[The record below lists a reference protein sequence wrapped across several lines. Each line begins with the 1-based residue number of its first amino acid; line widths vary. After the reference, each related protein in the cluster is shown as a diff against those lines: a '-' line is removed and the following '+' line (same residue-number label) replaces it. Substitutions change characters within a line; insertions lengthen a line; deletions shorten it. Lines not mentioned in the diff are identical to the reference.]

1 MTEKPTTE
9 ERKEKFLQ
17 AFKNSLGIVSAACEM
32 AGVSRKS
39 YYRWIEGDE
48 DFAAKIKD
56 MADFQC
62 DFVESKLLK
71 KIEEGDTTAIIFYL
85 KTKGKKRGYTTNPEK
100 DSAIKLLESFEKKD
114 PKKAELVLKRRR
126 AKIIN
131 MLKEENRYHVSLQ
144 CQVDIVATV
153 SVKISEIRDIMA
165 TQDYRPL
172 IPQISREGNVR
183 YITNPLETLLKDYMS
198 KYQSG
203 LKALAMNYDAKDIKP
218 AEQDQLADL
227 IKSMNED

>member
-1 MTEKPTTE
+1 MADKPTTDVK
-9 ERKEKFLQ
+9 KEKFLQ
-17 AFKNSLGIVSAACEM
+17 AYKNSLGIVSGACEM
-32 AGVSRKS
+32 AGVSRMT
-39 YYRWIEGDE
+39 YNRWIKADE

-114 PKKAELVLKRRR
+114 PKKIELRLKRTR

-131 MLKEENRYHVSLQ
+131 MLKEDNRYHVSLQ
-144 CQVDIVATV
+144 CQVDIVASA

-165 TQDYRPL
+165 TQDYKPL
-172 IPQISREGNVR
+172 LTQISREGDVR
-183 YITNPLETLLKDYMS
+183 YNINPLEPLYQSYMS

-203 LKALAMNYDAKDIKP
+203 LKALGMNYDAKDIKP
-218 AEQDQLADL
+218 DEQDQLADL

>member
-9 ERKEKFLQ
+9 KKKEKFLQ
-17 AFKNSLGIVSAACEM
+17 AYKNSLGIVSAACEV
-32 AGVSRKS
+32 AGVSRKT
-39 YYRWIEGDE
+39 YYRWIESDE
-48 DFAAKIKD
+48 EFAAKVED

-100 DSAIKLLESFEKKD
+100 ESAIKLLESFEKKD
-114 PKKAELVLKRRR
+114 PKKIQLLLKRTRT
-126 AKIIN
+126 KIIN
-131 MLKEENRYHVSLQ
+131 MLKEDNRYHVSLQ
-144 CQVDIVATV
+144 CQVDIVATM
-153 SVKISEIRDIMA
+153 SVKVREILDIMNS
-165 TQDYRPL
+165 QGYKPL
-172 IPQISREGNVR
+172 LPKTSREGNVSFNA
-183 YITNPLETLLKDYMS
+183 NPLEDLFQDYMS
-198 KYQSG
+198 QYQSG
-203 LKALAMNYDAKDIKP
+203 LKALGMNYDAKDIKP

>member
-1 MTEKPTTE
+1 M
-9 ERKEKFLQ
+9 Q
-17 AFKNSLGIVSAACEM
+17 AYKNSLGIVSAACEM
-32 AGVSRKS
+32 AGVSRMT
-39 YYRWIEGDE
+39 YNRWIKADE

-100 DSAIKLLESFEKKD
+100 DSAIKLLERFEKKD
-114 PKKAELVLKRRR
+114 PKKIELRIKRTR

-131 MLKEENRYHVSLQ
+131 MLKEDNRYHVSLQ
-144 CQVDIVATV
+144 CQVDIVATM
-153 SVKISEIRDIMA
+153 SVKVREILDIMNS
-165 TQDYRPL
+165 QGYKPL
-172 IPQISREGNVR
+172 LPKTSREGNVSFNA
-183 YITNPLETLLKDYMS
+183 NPLEDLFQDYMS
-198 KYQSG
+198 QYQSG
-203 LKALAMNYDAKDIKP
+203 LKALGMNYDAKDIKP

>member
-1 MTEKPTTE
+1 MTERPTTE
-9 ERKEKFLQ
+9 KKKEKFLQ
-17 AFKNSLGIVSAACEM
+17 AYKNSLGIVSAACEM
-32 AGVSRKS
+32 VGIPRKT
-39 YYRWIEGDE
+39 YYRWVKDDE
-48 DFAAKIKD
+48 DFAAKVKD

-85 KTKGKKRGYTTNPEK
+85 KTKGKSRGYTTNPEK
-100 DSAIKLLESFEKKD
+100 ESAIKLLESFEKKD
-114 PKKAELVLKRRR
+114 PKKIELVLKRRR
-126 AKIIN
+126 AKIIS

-165 TQDYRPL
+165 TQDYKPL

>member
-1 MTEKPTTE
+1 M
-9 ERKEKFLQ
+9 Q
-17 AFKNSLGIVSAACEM
+17 AYKNSLGIVSAACEM
-32 AGVSRKS
+32 AGVCRMT
-39 YYRWIEGDE
+39 YNRWIKADE

-100 DSAIKLLESFEKKD
+100 DSAIKLLERFEKKD
-114 PKKAELVLKRRR
+114 PKKIELRIKRTR

-131 MLKEENRYHVSLQ
+131 MLKEDNRYHVSLQ
-144 CQVDIVATV
+144 CQVDIVATM
-153 SVKISEIRDIMA
+153 SVKVREILDIMNS
-165 TQDYRPL
+165 QGYKPL
-172 IPQISREGNVR
+172 LPKTSREGNVSFNA
-183 YITNPLETLLKDYMS
+183 NPLEDLFQDYMS
-198 KYQSG
+198 QYQSG
-203 LKALAMNYDAKDIKP
+203 LKALGMNYDAKDIKP

>member
-1 MTEKPTTE
+1 MADKPTTDE
-9 ERKEKFLQ
+9 KKEKFLQ
-17 AFKNSLGIVSAACEM
+17 AYKNSLGIVSAACDM
-32 AGVSRKS
+32 AGISRMT
-39 YYRWIEGDE
+39 YNRWIKADE

-114 PKKAELVLKRRR
+114 PKKIEIVLKRRR
-126 AKIIN
+126 AKIIK

-144 CQVDIVATV
+144 CQVDIVASL
-153 SVKISEIRDIMA
+153 SVKISEISDIMA
-165 TQDYRPL
+165 TQDYKPL

>member
-1 MTEKPTTE
+1 MTDKPTTDE
-9 ERKEKFLQ
+9 KKEKFLQ
-17 AFKNSLGIVSAACEM
+17 AYKNSLGIVSAACEM
-32 AGVSRKS
+32 AGVSRMT
-39 YYRWIEGDE
+39 YNRWIKADE

-100 DSAIKLLESFEKKD
+100 DSAIKLLERFEKKD
-114 PKKAELVLKRRR
+114 PKKIELRIKRTR

-131 MLKEENRYHVSLQ
+131 MLKEDNRYHVSLQ
-144 CQVDIVATV
+144 CQVDIVATM
-153 SVKISEIRDIMA
+153 SVKVREILDIMNS
-165 TQDYRPL
+165 QGYKPL
-172 IPQISREGNVR
+172 LPKTSREGNVSFNA
-183 YITNPLETLLKDYMS
+183 NPLEDLFQDYMS
-198 KYQSG
+198 QYQSG
-203 LKALAMNYDAKDIKP
+203 LKALGMNYDAKDIKP

>member
-9 ERKEKFLQ
+9 RKKEKFLQ
-17 AFKNSLGIVSAACEM
+17 AYKNSLGIVSAACEV
-32 AGVSRKS
+32 AGVSRKT
-39 YYRWIEGDE
+39 YYRWIESDE
-48 DFAAKIKD
+48 EFAAKVED

-85 KTKGKKRGYTTNPEK
+85 KTKGKSRGYTTNPEK

-114 PKKAELVLKRRR
+114 PKKKQLLLRRTR
-126 AKIIN
+126 TKIIN
-131 MLKEENRYHVSLQ
+131 MLKEDNRYHVSLQ
-144 CQVDIVATV
+144 CQVDIVATM
-153 SVKISEIRDIMA
+153 SVKVREILDIMNS
-165 TQDYRPL
+165 QGYKPL
-172 IPQISREGNVR
+172 LPKTSREGNVSFNA
-183 YITNPLETLLKDYMS
+183 NPLEDLFQDYMS
-198 KYQSG
+198 QYQSG
-203 LKALAMNYDAKDIKP
+203 LKALGMNYDAKDIKP